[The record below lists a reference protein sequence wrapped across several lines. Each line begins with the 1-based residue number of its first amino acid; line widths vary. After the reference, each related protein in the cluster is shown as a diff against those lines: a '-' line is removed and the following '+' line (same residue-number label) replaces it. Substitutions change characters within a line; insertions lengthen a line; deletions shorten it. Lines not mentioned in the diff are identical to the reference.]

1 MLLARYRSFNNALPF
16 CPFICSDSIIQ
27 YTTYTGDHHY
37 RLLTAVD
44 YCIAECNC
52 FGHADTCVYNETV
65 AERHLSINIHG
76 VYEGGGV
83 CIDCQV
89 SCC

>member
-1 MLLARYRSFNNALPF
+1 M
-16 CPFICSDSIIQ
+16 
-27 YTTYTGDHHY
+27 
-37 RLLTAVD
+37 
-44 YCIAECNC
+44 AECNC
-52 FGHADTCVYNETV
+52 FGHADACVYNESV

-89 SCC
+89 SYGRPME

>member
-1 MLLARYRSFNNALPF
+1 MRII
-16 CPFICSDSIIQ
+16 ICNVAIFTQSHVRI
-27 YTTYTGDHHY
+27 
-37 RLLTAVD
+37 VD
-44 YCIAECNC
+44 YCAECNC
-52 FGHADTCVYNETV
+52 FGHADACVYNETV

-89 SCC
+89 SLCYF

>member
-1 MLLARYRSFNNALPF
+1 MAS
-16 CPFICSDSIIQ
+16 
-27 YTTYTGDHHY
+27 Y
-37 RLLTAVD
+37 RLCRNEILFSLSVGNVCMIFASACDLNCEMLTAID
-44 YCIAECNC
+44 CWMAECNC
-52 FGHADTCVYNETV
+52 FGHADACVYNETV

-89 SCC
+89 SCS